1 MSVNGLRYALAAG
14 AFMPSVFPGLHPP
27 STTCPVPPA
36 GSDSD
41 DEDRPTVQGPS
52 KEDVYSAY
60 HKGTT
65 SSKKKKQKKLK
76 RVQVSP

>member
-1 MSVNGLRYALAAG
+1 M
-14 AFMPSVFPGLHPP
+14 
-27 STTCPVPPA
+27 
-36 GSDSD
+36 
-41 DEDRPTVQGPS
+41 QGPS